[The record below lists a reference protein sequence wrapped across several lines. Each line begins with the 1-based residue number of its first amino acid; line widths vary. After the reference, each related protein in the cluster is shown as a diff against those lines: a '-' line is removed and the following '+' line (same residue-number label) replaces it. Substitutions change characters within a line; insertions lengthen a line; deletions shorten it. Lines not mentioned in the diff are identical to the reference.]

1 MLHLSIICS
10 KFVKEYMDQ
19 KIQNIIE
26 NRNGY
31 LLTRDMDKH
40 NISRQTMQN
49 FIQKNNFQKVG
60 RGIYLSEDTFGDIL
74 YVAYLSHKKIVYSHE
89 TALDLHGLTEREPS
103 KVTCTVVRGT
113 NTKQLLLQY
122 LQVYTAI
129 PKYYNLAQTTIKTA
143 FGNTVPVYDVDRT
156 ICDIVRIKDTMDIQ
170 VFTYAMKQYMNSN
183 KKNLHNLIKYSQIL
197 RIEDKV
203 RQYVEVM

>member
-1 MLHLSIICS
+1 MNS
-10 KFVKEYMDQ
+10 
-19 KIQNIIE
+19 KIQNIADK
-26 NRNGY
+26 RNGY
-31 LLTRDMDKH
+31 LLTRDIDKN

-49 FIQKNNFQKVG
+49 FIRKNNYKKVA
-60 RGIYLSEDTFGDIL
+60 RGIYLSEDAFGDIL
-74 YVAYLSHKKIVYSHE
+74 YATYLSHKNIIYSHE
-89 TALDLHGLTEREPS
+89 TALDLHDLTEREPS
-103 KVTCTVVRGT
+103 KVTCTVTRGT
-113 NTKQLLLQY
+113 NTKQLLTQN

-129 PKYYNLAQTTIKTA
+129 PQYYNLGQTSAETA
-143 FGNTVPVYDVDRT
+143 FGNVVPVYDIDRT
-156 ICDIVRIKDTMDIQ
+156 VCDIVRIKDNIDIQ